1 MEKGY
6 LQAIRI
12 KLRKRGL
19 STRAIEQEID
29 KITNPSTAKSDSDD
43 VNEEDKDE

>member
-1 MEKGY
+1 MDKGY

-19 STRAIEQEID
+19 STEEIEKEID
-29 KITNPSTAKSDSDD
+29 KITNPSTAKSDFDD
-43 VNEEDKDE
+43 VNEEGKEE